1 MRRTPISYIAIGLC
15 AVTLSLAPV
24 AAGAATQQSQAPAQP
39 APKEA
44 DPPREGTKGQVVAED
59 AKDAAKATGRAV
71 GKAAD
76 KTGDAVETAV
86 DKTGSAIGKAASAT
100 KDAVVTGAKK
110 TADVVS
116 DAPERI
122 DETWI
127 TAKIASKI
135 NADDALEHVDVD
147 VKVRKNVVTIT
158 GEVPSTEL
166 RDRVLRIAR
175 ETEGVSRVV
184 DGMAVKPGRGTEQ

>member
-1 MRRTPISYIAIGLC
+1 MRRTPISYIAVGLC
-15 AVTLSLAPV
+15 AVTLTLTPV
-24 AAGAATQQSQAPAQP
+24 VAGAAMQQSQAPSQP

-44 DPPREGTKGQVVAED
+44 EKPREGTKGQVVAED

-76 KTGDAVETAV
+76 KTGDAL
-86 DKTGSAIGKAASAT
+86 GKAAEAT

-110 TADVVS
+110 TAEVVG

-158 GEVPSTEL
+158 GDVPSIEL

-184 DGMAVKPGRGTEQ
+184 DGMTVKPTASGSR